1 MYIRIF
7 FRYLAICRPLQYK
20 PGRWFYLS
28 LVMAI
33 SLAVN
38 AGKFLEFQT
47 IREVKKNGTISH
59 VVDRTA
65 YMSDTRYVMFRF
77 GNQVF
82 FSCVPIFNSGFP
94 KVDFYNKIAEGF
106 KLTLICFSRR

>member
-1 MYIRIF
+1 MYRIF

-47 IREVKKNGTISH
+47 IREVNKNGTVSH
-59 VVDRTA
+59 VADRTA
-65 YMSDTRYVMFRF
+65 YMSDTRYVMFRS

-82 FSCVPIFNSGFP
+82 FFLCAN
-94 KVDFYNKIAEGF
+94 
-106 KLTLICFSRR
+106 L